1 MWGTS
6 VRHEFLIPE
15 IYDLGCLSTHF
26 PRPRERASCGLVAGL
41 EPYPSEEVGHCTGD
55 FSAASRADA
64 LVAS

>member
-26 PRPRERASCGLVAGL
+26 PRPKREGLVRAVAGL